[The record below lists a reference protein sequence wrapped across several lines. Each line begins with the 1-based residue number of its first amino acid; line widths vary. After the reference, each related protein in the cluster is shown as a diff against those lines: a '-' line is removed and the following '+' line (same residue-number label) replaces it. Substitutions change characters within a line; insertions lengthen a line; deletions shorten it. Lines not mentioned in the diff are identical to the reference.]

1 MAPDRHR
8 ARSFFEKGSSF
19 PEGLKFVERARPV
32 LVQQAGKS
40 AVGEQASS
48 GLASRTIIGLV
59 AGIANTLDLGTAAR
73 ARLAIAAVDRH
84 AGPKR
89 GYLLGKCAGRFG
101 PQALGPFDQRRARRV
116 VKPLDFLRSQLL
128 RHRDRREL
136 RAMENLVGIR
146 IADTTENMRVGERT
160 LQRMISR
167 AQRIDEGGEARIERF
182 DTSGIQ

>member
-19 PEGLKFVERARPV
+19 PEGLEFVERARPV

-40 AVGEQASS
+40 AVGEQASAR
-48 GLASRTIIGLV
+48 LASRTIIGLV
-59 AGIANTLDLGTAAR
+59 ARVADALDFGATTR
-73 ARLAIAAVDRH
+73 AWLAIAAVDRH

-89 GYLLGKCAGRFG
+89 GDLLGKCTSRFG
-101 PQALGPFDQRRARRV
+101 PQTLGPFEQRRARRV

-128 RHRDRREL
+128 RHCDRREL

-146 IADTTENMRVGERT
+146 IADTTENMRVGKRS
-160 LQRMISR
+160 LQRVISR
-167 AQRIDEGGEARIERF
+167 AQRGGECGEARLERF
-182 DTSGIQ
+182 DTAGIQ

>member
-19 PEGLKFVERARPV
+19 PEGLEFVERARPV

-59 AGIANTLDLGTAAR
+59 AGITYALDFGPTAR
-73 ARLAIAAVDRH
+73 AWLSIAAVDRH

-89 GYLLGKCAGRFG
+89 GDLLGKCAGCFG

-116 VKPLDFLRSQLL
+116 VEPLDFLRGQLL
-128 RHRDRREL
+128 RHRDR
-136 RAMENLVGIR
+136 
-146 IADTTENMRVGERT
+146 
-160 LQRMISR
+160 
-167 AQRIDEGGEARIERF
+167 
-182 DTSGIQ
+182 